1 MDSTRLFSG
10 RNVLTSFIVF
20 MAAYLLIGGSWVGL
34 AAVNAASGGAAV
46 PDMLFSYDPAEL
58 GAMFEALGP
67 EGRAAYLSMNA
78 VDFFF
83 AGAYGT
89 FYFIALG
96 WIAGRLFPKVA
107 ALRLIGLVGVLG
119 ALCDAS
125 ENVIFRL
132 AASGGSV
139 DGAAASIAAIATPLK
154 FCLDFASMVSIA
166 AGLSAAA
173 VLALRARKGKT
184 AERKRSAS

>member
-1 MDSTRLFSG
+1 MDSTKLFSG

-20 MAAYLLIGGSWVGL
+20 MAAYLLVGGSWVGL
-34 AAVNAASGGAAV
+34 AAVNSASGGAAV
-46 PDMLFSYDPAEL
+46 PDMLFSYDPARL

-67 EGRAAYLSMNA
+67 EGRAAYLSMNT

-107 ALRLIGLVGVLG
+107 ALRLVGLVGVLG
-119 ALCDAS
+119 ALCDET
-125 ENVIFRL
+125 ENAIFRL
-132 AASGGSV
+132 AASGGSI
-139 DGAAASIAAIATPLK
+139 DGAPASIAAT
-154 FCLDFASMVSIA
+154 ASTAKALLAYPTMALVLI
-166 AGLSAAA
+166 GLAA
-173 VLALRARKGKT
+173 VAVSAVARKP
-184 AERKRSAS
+184 RKSS